1 MQTLTVPNPVPSR
14 DATPESGMLVRQH
27 ESWRRSVDRYGHP
40 DLGRSL
46 AALATSVVPF
56 LVLWVAMYLALDVSY
71 LLVLALALPATGFL
85 VRTYIMFHDCTHGS
99 LLPSRRANVWVGTA
113 LGLLVF
119 TPFARWRHEH
129 TVHHA
134 TAGDLD
140 RRSVGDVPTYTV
152 DEYRSWRWPTRFGY
166 RLLRNPLVMFGLGP
180 IYAMLLEPRWANPSG
195 KAKIRRTI
203 WATNA
208 ALVLLVGGLCWLIGW
223 QAFLLV
229 EVPFVF
235 LAGGAGIWLFYV
247 QHQFDHTYWART
259 EEWSFEDA
267 AIRGSSYLKLPKILQ
282 FFSGNIG
289 LHHVHHLSAR
299 IPNYHLQA
307 AHDESVIFE
316 GVEPITLLDG
326 LRATRLKLWDESAKR
341 LVTWREV
348 RRLRASPAGVRA

>member
-1 MQTLTVPNPVPSR
+1 VQTLISPPSVPSN
-14 DATPESGMLVRQH
+14 DASSEAGGGARHS
-27 ESWRRSVDRYGHP
+27 EAWRSCIDRYARP
-40 DLGRSL
+40 NLGRSL
-46 AALATSVVPF
+46 FSLATSVVPF
-56 LVLWVAMYLALDVSY
+56 LVLWAAMYFALDVSY
-71 LLVLALALPATGFL
+71 LLVLALALPAAGFL

-99 LLPSRRANVWVGTA
+99 LLPGKRANVWVGTA

-152 DEYRSWRWPTRFGY
+152 AEYRSWKWPTRVGY
-166 RLLRNPLVMFGLGP
+166 RLLRSPVVMFGLGP

-208 ALVLLVGGLCWLIGW
+208 VLVLLVGGLCWLIGW

-247 QHQFDHTYWART
+247 QHQFDHTYWERT
-259 EEWSFEDA
+259 DGWSFEDA
-267 AIRGSSYLKLPKILQ
+267 AIRGSSYLKLPKVLQ

-289 LHHVHHLSAR
+289 LHHVHHLSAK
-299 IPNYHLQA
+299 IPNYNLQRV
-307 AHDESVIFE
+307 HNEGSIFD
-316 GVEPITLLDG
+316 GVAPVTFTDG
-326 LRATRLKLWDESAKR
+326 LRSTRLKLWDERTGR

-348 RRLRASPAGVRA
+348 RRSQTGPAGGSV